1 MQSEVV
7 ERADERLDRIVRMKN
22 ERVFYQ
28 LLNDAVVDELEN
40 DNQLYTLILLSEQA
54 RHIVAV
60 CESEVGY
67 DDPVRTNIAK
77 FGEDLDEAIHRR
89 ANEIVAQLRASLI
102 RQDDRWIADDPDSV
116 DRTQV
121 QAAMDAIHQSQ
132 RWLDD
137 HEEIVDRLELTYPE
151 DK

>member
-1 MQSEVV
+1 MRSEVV
-7 ERADERLDRIVRMKN
+7 ERADERLNRIVGIKN
-22 ERVFYQ
+22 ERVAYR
-28 LLNDAVVDELEN
+28 LLSNAIADELES
-40 DNQLYTLILLSEQA
+40 DDQLYTLILLSEQA

-60 CESEVGY
+60 RESEVGY
-67 DDPVRTNIAK
+67 DDPVRTNIAE

-121 QAAMDAIHQSQ
+121 QAAMDAIHLSH

-137 HEEIVDRLELTYPE
+137 HEEVVDRLELTYPE
-151 DK
+151 DE